1 VEGKACVR
9 RLRKKKKPKGRS
21 SVLLAE
27 RGEEDGGTVWRRGL
41 ERLV

>member
-27 RGEEDGGTVWRRGL
+27 RGEDGGTVWRRGL